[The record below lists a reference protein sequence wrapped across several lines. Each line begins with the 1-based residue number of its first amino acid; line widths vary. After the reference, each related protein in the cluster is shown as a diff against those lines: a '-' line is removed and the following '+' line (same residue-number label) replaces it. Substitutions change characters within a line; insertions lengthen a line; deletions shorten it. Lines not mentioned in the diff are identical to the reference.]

1 MSQPDIAA
9 LLWFFAML
17 SAFEATGLVAPL
29 ARRSLTH
36 SVQQQRRQWMANTA
50 RREQRQFDAI
60 LMSNLSQSIAF
71 FASTSVIGI
80 GGLAAIMGYGDQ
92 AKLLLER
99 IPFVARASPAE
110 WELKIL
116 FMMAILIY
124 AFFKFAWAFRLS
136 HYTVMVFGAMP
147 AADDPDAALRASYAD
162 NLARLLGLVGDH
174 ANAGLRSFYYAFA
187 AIAWF
192 FHPVLFMVAMTIVVG
207 VLLRREF
214 ISRAAGILHD
224 IRPPDGF

>member
-1 MSQPDIAA
+1 MSQLDIAA

-17 SAFEATGLVAPL
+17 LAFEATAIIGPI
-29 ARRSLTH
+29 ARHSLTH
-36 SVQQQRRQWMANTA
+36 SVQQQRRQWILNTA

-99 IPFVARASPAE
+99 IPFVTRASPAE

-136 HYTVMVFGAMP
+136 HYNVMVFGAMP
-147 AADDPDAALRASYAD
+147 PADDPDAALRDLYVE
-162 NLARLLGLVGDH
+162 NLARLLGLVGEH

-187 AIAWF
+187 AIAWC
-192 FHPVLFMVAMTIVVG
+192 FHPVLFMVAMTLVVG

-214 ISRAAGILHD
+214 MSRASGILHN
-224 IRPPDGF
+224 IRPAD